1 MPNICQRICSCT
13 FQLDGSSVC
22 HFLQTPQES
31 FCLRAKSASTSS
43 TCQHGLRFSTPFSF
57 SPFLFHCP
65 LSRPCCAHPFCTR
78 SACGRK
84 NEVKCG
90 ERAKGRTSSSAQSKG
105 LRREGGVVA
114 CVNSKGS
121 TSSNSRWLCGNSGR
135 GIGSTGSI
143 YTQVVAVKVVW

>member
-105 LRREGGVVA
+105 LWREVWWRVSIAKVPPHQTVGGSAAIVV
-114 CVNSKGS
+114 
-121 TSSNSRWLCGNSGR
+121 
-135 GIGSTGSI
+135 
-143 YTQVVAVKVVW
+143 VVLAVLVVYIPK